1 MSSFHFEEQF
11 IDASILEGGGQ
22 IFRISLCLSTLLKF
36 KCEIHSI
43 RSGRPNPG
51 LAKQHLT
58 SKFFSFFPLI

>member
-1 MSSFHFEEQF
+1 MSRFEEQV

-22 IFRISLCLSTLLKF
+22 IFRISLGLASLLGF

-43 RSGRPNPG
+43 RSGRPSPG

-58 SKFFSFFPLI
+58 S